1 MIINKEQLK
10 VFFIQFAYSNLKYE
24 HDYEEV
30 ELEQVQKVFND
41 NKDIDSDTTEN
52 IITAIQNHKALYNK
66 FEDICNRYNKE
77 LSLELIKETQAI
89 LMKNLYRQEFED
101 ANDKPG
107 KFKKT
112 DYTIGLF
119 DVGVKAGEVEKKMQE
134 LCDEINTVEIKK
146 DNVYKVTAYLHN
158 WICAI
163 HAFADGNGIVARFL
177 INYLLLSY
185 EFSPVIFGVARKEI
199 SNYIS
204 ILEKFDDTQEILEM
218 AKFIESY
225 N

>member
-10 VFFIQFAYSNLKYE
+10 GLFIQFAYSNLKYE
-24 HDYEEV
+24 RDFEEI
-30 ELEQVQKVFND
+30 ELEQVQNVFND
-41 NKDIDSDTTEN
+41 NKDTDSDTIEN
-52 IITAIQNHKALYNK
+52 IMIAIQNHKALYNN

-77 LSLELIKETQAI
+77 LSIELIKEIHRI
-89 LMKNLYRQEFED
+89 LMKNLYRQRFECAD
-101 ANDKPG
+101 DKPG
-107 KFKKT
+107 EFKKQ
-112 DYTIGLF
+112 DYVVGLF
-119 DVGVKAGEVEKKMQE
+119 NIGAKAEEVEKKMQE